1 MACRLQFEDW
11 IPVPV
16 PPVFAFF
23 ANPENLPRLMPPVTE
38 TKVDGLHLVVPPL
51 PPPQDQDSISIHHLA
66 GAGSIIETSFRPLR
80 FLPWRRKWTAAIT
93 EFEWNQH
100 FADIQQKGPFKRWHH
115 RHEFVADCRD
125 GLDGTLVRDVV
136 EYEIGF
142 GPLGALA
149 NSLFVE
155 RQLRS
160 TFAHRQKALSG
171 LFF

>member
-1 MACRLQFEDW
+1 
-11 IPVPV
+11 
-16 PPVFAFF
+16 
-23 ANPENLPRLMPPVTE
+23 
-38 TKVDGLHLVVPPL
+38 
-51 PPPQDQDSISIHHLA
+51 
-66 GAGSIIETSFRPLR
+66 
-80 FLPWRRKWTAAIT
+80 
-93 EFEWNQH
+93 
-100 FADIQQKGPFKRWHH
+100 
-115 RHEFVADCRD
+115 
-125 GLDGTLVRDVV
+125 LDGTLVRDVV